1 MKLKNKEINEMAFA
15 IESLGNRTSD
25 VKLRFDLAK
34 KTKAILEE
42 KKDIDKNVNNII
54 KKRNEEDSS
63 VTSINIFDDEY
74 VALMDYDN
82 EIKFDGLKLSYLSQ
96 FNPSMEELL
105 ALEKIIVDR

>member
-15 IESLGNRTSD
+15 IESLGNRMSD

-42 KKDIDKNVNNII
+42 KKDIDNSVNNII
-54 KKRNEEDSS
+54 KERNKEDSEVKSIS
-63 VTSINIFDDEY
+63 VYDEEY

-82 EIKFDGLKLSYLSQ
+82 EIEFDGLTISYLSQ
-96 FNPSMEELL
+96 FNPLMGELL
-105 ALEKIIVDR
+105 SLEKIIVDR

>member
-42 KKDIDKNVNNII
+42 KKDIDKNVNDII

-82 EIKFDGLKLSYLSQ
+82 EVEFDGLTLSYLSK
-96 FNPSMEELL
+96 FNPSMGELL

>member
-1 MKLKNKEINEMAFA
+1 MKLKNQEIKNIVYA
-15 IESLGNRTSD
+15 IESLGNRVND
-25 VKLRFDLAK
+25 IQLRFDLAK
-34 KTKAILEE
+34 KTKVLMEE
-42 KKDIDKNVNNII
+42 NKQIDKSVNDII
-54 KKRNEEDSS
+54 KERNKKDSS

-82 EIKFDGLKLSYLSQ
+82 EIEFEGLTLSYLSQ

>member
-42 KKDIDKNVNNII
+42 KKDIDNSVNNII
-54 KKRNEEDSS
+54 KERNKEDSEVKSIS
-63 VTSINIFDDEY
+63 VYDDEY

-82 EIKFDGLKLSYLSQ
+82 EIEFDGLTISYLSQ
-96 FNPSMEELL
+96 FNPSMGELL
-105 ALEKIIVDR
+105 ALEKIIVDK

>member
-42 KKDIDKNVNNII
+42 KKDIDKNVNDII
-54 KKRNEEDSS
+54 KKRNEEDNS

-82 EIKFDGLKLSYLSQ
+82 EVEFDGLTLSYLSQ
-96 FNPSMEELL
+96 FNPSMGELL